1 MTRASY
7 NRKGECPEGH
17 NVAHVTFDEGKNDK
31 LYAYWTPPGWDVQP
45 GDKLHVMV
53 SEREARKWTT
63 VRSVGGLM
71 PMGAEHKTALGH
83 TPMPRERKLLKEME
97 AQGNVAIYVDD
108 LMDFKPGG
116 FNGYDDHLFL
126 EIKAPHPR
134 DVAIKQLQAYRDM
147 LVDRMI
153 IPPGLLTA
161 EKVGEMLKHQGTV
174 TGRITGRITLPYP
187 SLQDNIPKETTVM
200 INMETITYLN
210 GKPIKQA
217 TDAEMFEAIRQTEAE
232 IKGLMGIETKP
243 KALKERMLKL
253 QADIDALVAYMDA
266 R

>member
-45 GDKLHVMV
+45 GDKLQVMV

-83 TPMPRERKLLKEME
+83 TPMPRERRLLKEMDLSKLE
-97 AQGNVAIYVDD
+97 GRVVTGIEIDD
-108 LMDFKPGG
+108 LMDFKPD
-116 FNGYDDHLFL
+116 FSIRNDPTFL
-126 EIKAPHPR
+126 EIKTGRP
-134 DVAIKQLQAYRDM
+134 DVMARDM
-147 LVDRMI
+147 QRNLQEQYYRAMAV
-153 IPPGLLTA
+153 PPGLLTPA
-161 EKVGEMLKHQGTV
+161 KIRTLVENHA
-174 TGRITGRITLPYP
+174 ITLT
-187 SLQDNIPKETTVM
+187 QKEPKIM

-210 GKPIKQA
+210 GKPIQQA
-217 TDAEMFEAIRQTEAE
+217 TDAEMFEAIRKTEAE
-232 IKGLMGIETKP
+232 IKGLSEISNKP
-243 KALKERMLKL
+243 KALKDRMLKL
-253 QADIDALVAYMDA
+253 QGDIDQLVKYMDA